1 MEAMEQP
8 KTPPRRSIVI
18 AARLIA
24 AILSLAAAEAM
35 LWFLGYPVWWAMD
48 PTWGGASPEYQC
60 DSELGWKAREGT
72 FDLLWSGDPP
82 QRYTNWSGGRRATSL
97 HAPANDAANQ
107 PQVMFF
113 GDSYTQ
119 GYHLADSGT
128 LPWIVQ
134 DRHPELNVSNF
145 GAGNYGTY
153 QAYLAMK
160 KWVRGPTSVYY
171 NFSAFHEERNAAA
184 PSWLRIARRPP
195 TGCFYP
201 YVELSGDQLQPH
213 KSFGDV
219 VWPLSRRL
227 RLVAMV
233 EEYKEIFESYR
244 RVQNKRRLTEALLVK
259 MNQLALAEGG
269 KFTVILFDMTPQ
281 ERADYRNFL
290 QSQGINFVNCAQPQM
305 TDRSLRLMDG
315 HPGRGL
321 NQLLA
326 GWIEPLQVVEPAPR
340 VSAESHASQTPPI
353 PHATM

>member
-1 MEAMEQP
+1 
-8 KTPPRRSIVI
+8 
-18 AARLIA
+18 
-24 AILSLAAAEAM
+24 
-35 LWFLGYPVWWAMD
+35 
-48 PTWGGASPEYQC
+48 
-60 DSELGWKAREGT
+60 
-72 FDLLWSGDPP
+72 
-82 QRYTNWSGGRRATSL
+82 
-97 HAPANDAANQ
+97 
-107 PQVMFF
+107 
-113 GDSYTQ
+113 
-119 GYHLADSGT
+119 
-128 LPWIVQ
+128 
-134 DRHPELNVSNF
+134 
-145 GAGNYGTY
+145 
-153 QAYLAMK
+153 
-160 KWVRGPTSVYY
+160 
-171 NFSAFHEERNAAA
+171 
-184 PSWLRIARRPP
+184 
-195 TGCFYP
+195 
-201 YVELSGDQLQPH
+201 VELSGDQLQPH

-233 EEYKEIFESYR
+233 EEYKELFESYR